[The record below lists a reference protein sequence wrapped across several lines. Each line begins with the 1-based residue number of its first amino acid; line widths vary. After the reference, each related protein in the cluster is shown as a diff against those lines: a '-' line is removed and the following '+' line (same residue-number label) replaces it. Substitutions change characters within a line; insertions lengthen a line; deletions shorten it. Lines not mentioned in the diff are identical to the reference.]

1 MLEYEIVVFC
11 CLLKMNFLSV
21 FFLKFKYCIKV
32 KVFLDKLIC
41 HKLAFLK
48 SWDFFYHFLSVLV
61 QIKVLGQYVNNYP
74 HPPFYLKSLTCLK
87 NKKSI
92 NFKDQGTNWCPITE
106 LNFLIQSKCQVSS
119 PNMPIPH
126 QTRATL
132 YIKQLNVMFCVA
144 SWHKV
149 FWHGHNHHL
158 ALIKFRRGWKVPSLC
173 KLCILMTY
181 NFGCYKVTVSTL

>member
-1 MLEYEIVVFC
+1 M
-11 CLLKMNFLSV
+11 
-21 FFLKFKYCIKV
+21 
-32 KVFLDKLIC
+32 
-41 HKLAFLK
+41 
-48 SWDFFYHFLSVLV
+48 
-61 QIKVLGQYVNNYP
+61 NNYP

-181 NFGCYKVTVSTL
+181 NFGCFNSLRFLKKWHSLPWKYKFYKCHMTKFLIEKKIFWGGKKITRKERNIEKMES